1 MTFETDGTVVS
12 GLGKGKEFVAL
23 EGYAE
28 QFRTK
33 LGYEPFPGT
42 LNLEV
47 DGSVHEQLADVASIR
62 IDAWEDGER
71 SFGVVDCYPATV
83 KGNGMAETV
92 PLHVIVPRRTDH
104 DTSTLELISPMN
116 LREQFDLSDGSRFEI
131 RITSQ

>member
-1 MTFETDGTVVS
+1 MSIKVDGTVVS
-12 GLGKGKEFVAL
+12 GLGKGKKFIAL

-47 DGSVHEQLADVASIR
+47 DESVHEQLVDVEPIR
-62 IDAWEDGER
+62 IDAWEDGEQ

-83 KGNGMAETV
+83 EGNDTDEAV
-92 PLHVIVPRRTDH
+92 PLHVIVRRRTDH
-104 DTSTLELISPMN
+104 DISTLELISPVN
-116 LREQFDLSDGSRFEI
+116 LREEFDLSDESLFEI